1 MSERLKKY
9 YPPGYDY
16 AKEWGSIILC
26 FVIGTIF
33 SMALFFIELT
43 NVMNWLYD
51 TVLGERTLME
61 GAIAQPFMELMEGQP
76 VCFAPM
82 FIFILIMMFYHY
94 AYYYQGTKSIYVMR
108 RLSSKKYIIK
118 SCVMGTGVGMGIG
131 LAAILVLWILYYLI
145 YRLAIPSECMPRFM

>member
-1 MSERLKKY
+1 MNEKLKKY

-51 TVLGERTLME
+51 TVLGERTLMK
-61 GAIAQPFMELMEGQP
+61 GAIAQPFIELMEGQL
-76 VCFAPM
+76 VCFAPL

-94 AYYYQGTKSIYVMR
+94 AYYYQGTKSIYVIR
-108 RLSSKKYIIK
+108 RLSSKKYVIK
-118 SCVMGTGVGMGIG
+118 SCIEGTCAGVVIG
-131 LAAILVLWILYYLI
+131 LAGIWILWILYYLI
-145 YRLAIPSECMPRFM
+145 YQLAIPSECMPRLV

>member
-1 MSERLKKY
+1 MGERLKKY

-16 AKEWGSIILC
+16 EKEWISIILC
-26 FVIGTIF
+26 FVAGLIF
-33 SMALFFIELT
+33 SMALFFPKLT
-43 NVMNWLYD
+43 ETMKQLYSYWY
-51 TVLGERTLME
+51 GERVLIEGVIVKPFITLMK
-61 GAIAQPFMELMEGQP
+61 GQL

-82 FIFILIMMFYHY
+82 FIFLLIIMFYHY
-94 AYYYQGTKSIYVMR
+94 AYYYQGAKSIYVMR

>member
-9 YPPGYDY
+9 YPPGFDY
-16 AKEWGSIILC
+16 EREWISIILC
-26 FVIGTIF
+26 FVVGTIF
-33 SMALFFIELT
+33 SMLLFFPELT
-43 NVMNWLYD
+43 GTIRRLYD
-51 TVLGERTLME
+51 SWHHERILIEGVIAKPFISLMT
-61 GAIAQPFMELMEGQP
+61 GQP

-82 FIFILIMMFYHY
+82 FIFLLIMMFYHY
-94 AYYYQGTKSIYVMR
+94 AYYYQGAKSIYVMR